1 MIRVQ
6 LPAPLRAIA
15 KISADEITFDLG
27 GVVTPSMVVDAIEEA
42 YPMLR
47 GTIRDAATRQRR
59 AFVRYYACE
68 QDISHDS
75 PDASLPIEVTS
86 GEEPF
91 LIIGAMSGG

>member
-15 KISADEITFDLG
+15 KIASDEVTFDLS
-27 GVVTPSMVVDAIEEA
+27 GVVTPTMVIDAIEAE

-47 GTIRDAATRQRR
+47 GTIRDPASRERR
-59 AFVRYYACE
+59 AFVRYHACE
-68 QDISHDS
+68 RDISHDS
-75 PDASLPIEVTS
+75 ADAALPIGVTS

>member
-15 KISADEITFDLG
+15 KIPGDEVTFDLSG
-27 GVVTPSMVVDAIEEA
+27 IVTPTMVVDAIEAA

-47 GTIRDAATRQRR
+47 GTIRDASSRQRR

-68 QDISHDS
+68 RDLSHDS

>member
-15 KISADEITFDLG
+15 RIDDELTLDIADSA
-27 GVVTPSMVVDAIEEA
+27 TPSTVLDAIEAA

-47 GTIRDAATRQRR
+47 GTLRDQVTHQRR

-68 QDISHDS
+68 RDISHDA
-75 PDASLPIEVTS
+75 PDAPLPAAVLS
-86 GEEPF
+86 GAEPF

>member
-15 KISADEITFDLG
+15 RIDDELTLDIADSA
-27 GVVTPSMVVDAIEEA
+27 TPATVLDAIEAA

-47 GTIRDAATRQRR
+47 GTVRDQVTHQRR

-68 QDISHDS
+68 RDISHDS
-75 PDASLPIEVTS
+75 PDAPLPAAVLS
-86 GEEPF
+86 GAEPF

>member
-15 KISADEITFDLG
+15 NVEGELTFDLG
-27 GVVTPSMVVDAIEEA
+27 NAPTSAMVVDAIEAA

-47 GTIRDAATRQRR
+47 GTVRDQVTRKRR
-59 AFVRYYACE
+59 AYVRYYACE
-68 QDISHDS
+68 RDISHE
-75 PDASLPIEVTS
+75 PADAPLPVEITS
-86 GEEPF
+86 GAEPL

>member
-15 KISADEITFDLG
+15 KIAEDEVTFDLS
-27 GVVTPSMVVDAIEEA
+27 GVVTPSMVVDAIEER

-47 GTIRDAATRQRR
+47 GTIRDAVTRQRR

-75 PDASLPIEVTS
+75 ADASLPIEVIS
-86 GEEPF
+86 GEEPL

>member
-15 KISADEITFDLG
+15 RIDDELTLDIADSA
-27 GVVTPSMVVDAIEEA
+27 TPATVLDAIEAA

-47 GTIRDAATRQRR
+47 GTVRDQVTRQRR

-68 QDISHDS
+68 RDISHDS
-75 PDASLPIEVTS
+75 PDAPLPAAVLS
-86 GEEPF
+86 GAEPF